1 MPYRWGNDLSM
12 QPGTPAGNEVT
23 ADVLPVVQVGMRV
36 VDPAGEQ
43 AGTVAAVQWRGT
55 DVRPDT
61 IAGIAEHLMA
71 TGYIRVDGTGF
82 LSNDVYAA
90 GNQIGGVSGD
100 VVELRVTREELH
112 RAAS

>member
-1 MPYRWGNDLSM
+1 M
-12 QPGTPAGNEVT
+12 QSSTSAGDEVT
-23 ADVLPVVQVGMRV
+23 VDLLPLVLVGMRV

-43 AGTVAAVQWRGT
+43 AGTVAAVQVPGS

-71 TGYIRVDGTGF
+71 IGYLRIDGTGF

-90 GNQIGGVSGD
+90 GNQISGVSGD
-100 VVELRVTREELH
+100 VVELGVLREELH
-112 RAAS
+112 RATS

>member
-1 MPYRWGNDLSM
+1 M
-12 QPGTPAGNEVT
+12 
-23 ADVLPVVQVGMRV
+23 QVGMRV

-43 AGTVAAVQWRGT
+43 AGTVTAVQEAGT

-82 LSNDVYAA
+82 LSNDAYAA
-90 GNQIGGVSGD
+90 GNQISGVSGD
-100 VVELRVTREELH
+100 TVELAVVREELH

>member
-1 MPYRWGNDLSM
+1 M
-12 QPGTPAGNEVT
+12 QPTTSAGDGITVEL
-23 ADVLPVVQVGMRV
+23 LPLVQAGMRV

-43 AGTVAAVQWRGT
+43 AGTVTAVQEPGT

-71 TGYIRVDGTGF
+71 TGYLRVDGTGF

-90 GNQIGGVSGD
+90 GNQISGVSGD
-100 VVELRVTREELH
+100 VVELRVLREDLH

>member
-1 MPYRWGNDLSM
+1 M
-12 QPGTPAGNEVT
+12 QSSTSAGDEVT
-23 ADVLPVVQVGMRV
+23 ADLLPLVLVGMRV

-43 AGTVAAVQWRGT
+43 AGTVAAVQVPGS

-71 TGYIRVDGTGF
+71 IGYLRIDGTGF

-100 VVELRVTREELH
+100 IVELRVMREELH
-112 RAAS
+112 RATS

>member
-1 MPYRWGNDLSM
+1 
-12 QPGTPAGNEVT
+12 
-23 ADVLPVVQVGMRV
+23 MRV

-43 AGTVAAVQWRGT
+43 AGTVAAVQGPGT

-71 TGYIRVDGTGF
+71 TGYIRVDGAGF
-82 LSNDVYAA
+82 LSSDVYAA
-90 GNQIGGVSGD
+90 GNQLSGVSGD
-100 VVELRVTREELH
+100 VVELRVLREELH